1 MQNPSNHPSKPE
13 GLFFYLFLL
22 TCFLV
27 LLEISFFIQCN
38 KAYLGDFTFVSN
50 HISIPWRILPGIAAF
65 IAAQLFL
72 HALYLV
78 ALWALVAGSALT
90 LRLSEVARIRYGIMT
105 FGVSLIFI
113 LSANQQW
120 FPNSRLVE
128 LTSMVLA
135 NHTLANLALVGSGLV
150 LGAQALLA
158 LVGAIQWLGRLRFA
172 LIVSAILA
180 AAAFMAMANQ
190 PRKGHP
196 YVGSKPNIILVG
208 VDSLRPDHLGYFGSD
223 TRTPFFDD
231 FMNQAS
237 VFTDSITPIARTFPS
252 WTGIL
257 TSLYPNHVNVRT
269 NLSDQTKAHLE
280 NALPSVLVKAGYHTV
295 FATDETRFSNLS
307 TAYGFQ
313 RIVTPPIGLNDFLLG
328 TFNDFPLSNLV
339 VNTKLGQWLFPYSFG
354 NRPAY
359 ITYDPNSFLKKL
371 QPTLNEQQTQPL
383 FLAVHFCLPH
393 SPYLWAQLSG
403 YAVTDAR
410 QRYSASV
417 SRVDAQVNQLFANLK
432 SAGLLNNA
440 VVVLLSD
447 HGEALELRGDRVT
460 EAAAFMKPHG
470 TTIPRFYPASISKE
484 KLDQSAGHGTDILGL
499 SQYHNVLAVRLY
511 GRGKQAVGDHVGE
524 VSTLDIMPTVLGLAG
539 ISTPKL
545 DGKTLAPVV
554 LGKAKSVPS
563 HPIFLESDY
572 SPQAICTV
580 YPETR
585 NVMLEGIHL
594 FAIDP
599 LTTRLT
605 VKPSMVKMIIN
616 SKQLGVIQGG
626 WILAFYPQ
634 ANGSRMPIL
643 VNLTTGEWTN
653 DLGSSFAHHS
663 PAASLYHQL
672 KAFYGS
678 EMQTH
683 QG

>member
-50 HISIPWRILPGIAAF
+50 HITIPWRIVPGILAF
-65 IAAQLFL
+65 LAAQLFL
-72 HALYLV
+72 HALYLGL
-78 ALWALVAGSALT
+78 LWVMITASARA
-90 LRLSEVARIRYGIMT
+90 LRLSTVARIRYGLIT
-105 FGVSLIFI
+105 FGVSMLAV
-113 LSANQQW
+113 LSANQLF

-128 LTSMVLA
+128 LSSMVLM
-135 NHTLANLALVGSGLV
+135 NGVVTKLV
-150 LGAQALLA
+150 LSVCGVMLLSQALLA
-158 LVGAIQWLGRLRFA
+158 LLGIYQWLGKARSWM
-172 LIVSAILA
+172 VVA
-180 AAAFMAMANQ
+180 AATMLGGVFLFANSPTQ
-190 PRKGHP
+190 AVP
-196 YVGSKPNIILVG
+196 YAGSRPNVILVG

-223 TRTPFFDD
+223 TSTPFFDG
-231 FMNQAS
+231 FLNQAS

-257 TSLYPNHVNVRT
+257 TSLYPKHVNVRT
-269 NLSDQTKAHLE
+269 NLSDQTKAHLQ
-280 NALPSVLVKAGYHTV
+280 NALPFVLKSAGYHTV
-295 FATDETRFSNLS
+295 FATDETRFSNIS

-313 RIVTPPIGLNDFLLG
+313 TIVTPPVGLNDFLLG

-339 VNTKLGQWLFPYSFG
+339 VNTKLGQWLFPYSYG

-359 ITYDPNSFLKKL
+359 ITYDPNSFLNKL
-371 QPTLNEQQTQPL
+371 QPTLSHKQTQPL

-393 SPYLWAQLSG
+393 SPYLWAHLSG

-417 SRVDAQVNQLFANLK
+417 TRVDAQVHELFSRLK

-447 HGEALELRGDRVT
+447 HGEALELRGDRIT
-460 EAAAFMKPHG
+460 EPAAFMKPRG
-470 TTIPRFYPASISKE
+470 TRIPRFYPPSISKE
-484 KLDQSAGHGTDILGL
+484 RLDQSAGHGTDILGL
-499 SQYHNVLAVRLY
+499 SQYHNVFAVRLY
-511 GRGKQAVGDHVGE
+511 GRGQQAIGDHVGE

-539 ISTPKL
+539 VSTPKV
-545 DGKTLAPVV
+545 DGQTLAPVI
-554 LGKAKSVPS
+554 LGQMKSVPS
-563 HPIFLESDY
+563 HPIFMESDY

-594 FAIDP
+594 FTIDP
-599 LTTRLT
+599 VTTHLT
-605 VKPSMVKMIIN
+605 VKPSMVDMIIR

-626 WILAFYPQ
+626 WVLALYPQ
-634 ANGSRMPIL
+634 LNGSRMPIL
-643 VNLTTGEWTN
+643 VNLQTGDWTN
-653 DLGSSFAHHS
+653 DLKSTFALHS
-663 PAASLYHQL
+663 PAASLLQQL
-672 KAFYGS
+672 KRFYGH
-678 EMQTH
+678 EMQT
-683 QG
+683 